1 MNKAASH
8 SHRTSGLDEL
18 SRFIYKALESYSEPE
33 LGAGEPW
40 WSPLWHVVRQ
50 SKAHPLLQNLDGI
63 ESWNLVQQAVEI
75 KAFMEADSRLLGE
88 EDVAVAW
95 ARGWDKVFYLPD
107 ETLLDVAL
115 REANENPAAPPRE
128 RTKGYARFLSVCA
141 ALCRLC
147 GHPEI
152 SIGVERWGELLGVR
166 PMTVSDWRV
175 WGVQDGVLEVTRE
188 HSHAARRARE
198 YRVRGDRLT
207 MLRGAL

>member
-1 MNKAASH
+1 M
-8 SHRTSGLDEL
+8 
-18 SRFIYKALESYSEPE
+18 FIYKALESYSEPKLE
-33 LGAGEPW
+33 DGDLW
-40 WSPLWHVVRQ
+40 WSPLWHVVREA
-50 SKAHPLLQNLDGI
+50 KAHPLLRNLDGI
-63 ESWNLVQQAVEI
+63 KSWNLVQQAVEI
-75 KAFMEADSRLLGE
+75 EAFMDADSRLSGE

-115 REANENPAAPPRE
+115 REANENPVAPPRE

-147 GHPEI
+147 ERQVI
-152 SIGVERWGELLGVR
+152 CIGIERWGELLGVR
-166 PMTVSDWRV
+166 PMTVSEWRV

-198 YRVRGDRLT
+198 YRVCVDRLT
-207 MLRGAL
+207 MLRGTL